1 VGAGVGREAA
11 RTLWPLV
18 LQLWEAHPLVVMVVG
33 GAIAV
38 GAALFLAW
46 LWEIIRP
53 PPWQPH
59 EVYRPPVP
67 DDAHRPEKTGPRH
80 DTRQ

>member
-1 VGAGVGREAA
+1 LGAGAGREAA
-11 RTLWPLV
+11 RRLWPLV
-18 LQLWEAHPLVVMVVG
+18 IQLWGQHPLVLLMIAGTV
-33 GAIAV
+33 AIAV
-38 GAALFLAW
+38 ALFLAY

-67 DDAHRPEKTGPRH
+67 DDADRPKTAGPRH
-80 DTRQ
+80 PTE

>member
-1 VGAGVGREAA
+1 MGVGAGREAG
-11 RTLWPLV
+11 RVLWPLV
-18 LQLWEAHPLVVMVVG
+18 LQLWEQHPLLLMIVG
-33 GAIAV
+33 GLV
-38 GAALFLAW
+38 TLGAGLFLAH

-67 DDAHRPEKTGPRH
+67 DDADRLRTTGPRH
-80 DTRQ
+80 GTG